1 MEKIFAN
8 YVSDKGLISRLY
20 KELLPQEQDL
30 KMDLRKMTW
39 IDISPKKIYKDI
51 QITNK
56 HMKRCSTP
64 LVIREM
70 QIKIMRHH
78 FTSRLLLKCQKIA
91 SVDKGME
98 KLELLCFAGENVNVW
113 KTVQKFLN
121 KLKM

>member
-30 KMDLRKMTW
+30 KMELRKRTW

>member
-8 YVSDKGLISRLY
+8 YIPDKGLMSRLY
-20 KELLPQEQDL
+20 EALLPQQLDP
-30 KMDLRKMTW
+30 KMDFRKRTG
-39 IDISPKKIYKDI
+39 IDICPKKTYKEDM

-56 HMKRCSTP
+56 HSAS
-64 LVIREM
+64 LVVREM
-70 QIKIMRHH
+70 QTKVMRYR

-113 KTVQKFLN
+113 KTVKKFLK
-121 KLKM
+121 KLKMELP